1 MCDGYP
7 GHRTAV
13 ILRAAVEQLV
23 HLRPLQLGPLSD
35 LTIQTSLIGPHY
47 FALKHGHVPK
57 ALRMVVFEVF
67 VEGIRFNSVFDIG
80 FMDSKSINRIM
91 STFPK
96 IGTGFSGFSTECT
109 LASVECPPPG
119 VAGSFDARP
128 TWPAAVL
135 LVHAAGLVKLDQLG
149 LGLGQVSIKYV

>member
-1 MCDGYP
+1 MGVTGVTGVMCDGYP

-13 ILRAAVEQLV
+13 ILRATVEQLV
-23 HLRPLQLGPLSD
+23 HLRPLQLGPLRD

-67 VEGIRFNSVFDIG
+67 VEGISFNSVFDIG
-80 FMDSKSINRIM
+80 FMEPESINRII
-91 STFPK
+91 STFPV
-96 IGTGFSGFSTECT
+96 IGTGFAGLLAECT

-128 TWPAAVL
+128 S
-135 LVHAAGLVKLDQLG
+135 QF
-149 LGLGQVSIKYV
+149 

>member
-23 HLRPLQLGPLSD
+23 HLRPLQLGPLRD
-35 LTIQTSLIGPHY
+35 LTIQA
-47 FALKHGHVPK
+47 ALVGAHDLALEHGHVAQ

-80 FMDSKSINRIM
+80 FMDSESVNRIM
-91 STFPK
+91 STFPE

-109 LASVECPPPG
+109 LASVQCPPPG

-128 TWPAAVL
+128 S
-135 LVHAAGLVKLDQLG
+135 QF
-149 LGLGQVSIKYV
+149 